1 MVKGLRQNQGKEGD
15 YVSLCL
21 ADIRAELR
29 QSDASI
35 KASALLKLSYL
46 TMIGYDMDMGLAV
59 TVEVMACAKFT
70 VRRSAYLAAA
80 LAFTADTTNGGYVQR
95 VRFRTLGT
103 NANATAARIWVNNGA
118 TTATAANNTL
128 IDEITLPTTT
138 VSQVAAQSNY
148 ELPLNFALPAG
159 YRVYITVATAPTSA
173 GWNATVIGG
182 KY

>member
-1 MVKGLRQNQGKEGD
+1 MPANNQPIFTR
-15 YVSLCL
+15 L
-21 ADIRAELR
+21 ADVQWTI
-29 QSDASI
+29 
-35 KASALLKLSYL
+35 SAMTVANTTADL
-46 TMIGYDMDMGLAV
+46 TSGTIY
-59 TVEVMACAKFT
+59 
-70 VRRSAYLAAA
+70 

-103 NANATAARIWVNNGA
+103 NANATAARIWVNNGS

>member
-1 MVKGLRQNQGKEGD
+1 MPANNQPIFTRLSD
-15 YVSLCL
+15 VQWTISAMTVANTT
-21 ADIRAELR
+21 AD
-29 QSDASI
+29 
-35 KASALLKLSYL
+35 L
-46 TMIGYDMDMGLAV
+46 TSGTIY
-59 TVEVMACAKFT
+59 
-70 VRRSAYLAAA
+70 

-103 NANATAARIWVNNGA
+103 NANATAARIWVNNGS

>member
-1 MVKGLRQNQGKEGD
+1 MPANNQPIFTR
-15 YVSLCL
+15 L
-21 ADIRAELR
+21 ADVQWTI
-29 QSDASI
+29 
-35 KASALLKLSYL
+35 SAMTVANTTADL
-46 TMIGYDMDMGLAV
+46 TSGTIY
-59 TVEVMACAKFT
+59 
-70 VRRSAYLAAA
+70 

-103 NANATAARIWVNNGA
+103 NANATAARIWVNNGS
-118 TTATAANNTL
+118 TTATAANNAL

>member
-1 MVKGLRQNQGKEGD
+1 MPANNQPIFTR
-15 YVSLCL
+15 L
-21 ADIRAELR
+21 ADVQWTI
-29 QSDASI
+29 
-35 KASALLKLSYL
+35 SAMTVANTTADL
-46 TMIGYDMDMGLAV
+46 TSGTIY
-59 TVEVMACAKFT
+59 
-70 VRRSAYLAAA
+70 

-118 TTATAANNTL
+118 STATAANNTL